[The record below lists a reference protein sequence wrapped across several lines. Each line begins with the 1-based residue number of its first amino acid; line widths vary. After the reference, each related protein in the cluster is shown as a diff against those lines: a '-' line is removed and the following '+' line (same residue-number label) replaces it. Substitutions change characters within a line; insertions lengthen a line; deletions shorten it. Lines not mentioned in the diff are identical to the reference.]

1 MLHYIT
7 LQSETLHMYVFI
19 LDNWNFTELNA
30 NKVKKNL
37 VLYISSNYLYFTVY
51 EAHVIV
57 QHQKSP
63 RELSSEF
70 SHSSHVVVLVV
81 VSKIKV

>member
-1 MLHYIT
+1 MQIRL
-7 LQSETLHMYVFI
+7 
-19 LDNWNFTELNA
+19 
-30 NKVKKNL
+30 KNL

-51 EAHVIV
+51 AAHVIV

-70 SHSSHVVVLVV
+70 SYSSHVVVFVV
-81 VSKIKV
+81 LKIKSLGKK